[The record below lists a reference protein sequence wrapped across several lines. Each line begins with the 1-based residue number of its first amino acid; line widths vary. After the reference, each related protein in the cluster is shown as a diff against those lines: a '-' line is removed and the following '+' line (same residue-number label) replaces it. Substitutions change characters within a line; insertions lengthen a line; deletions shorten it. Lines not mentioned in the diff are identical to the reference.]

1 MSFQQISYLY
11 SSGGW
16 SWENSSSSRLND
28 AWIRMSRVLCFVTSQ
43 MSIKFSFSKYISTF
57 YCSSPPRSF
66 QSPWQWIFKRIWYS
80 GICVQTR
87 KVTLVLFTSPSAPST
102 WPLRVVLVPL
112 LLLLV
117 DLLRSLLANSCLQ
130 PSAPWD
136 RDLLNM
142 SLRML
147 YFVFTTADWVQRLN
161 G

>member
-1 MSFQQISYLY
+1 MTFSMSFQQISYLY

-16 SWENSSSSRLND
+16 SSSSGLND

-43 MSIKFSFSKYISTF
+43 MSIKFSFSKYMSTF

-66 QSPWQWIFKRIWYS
+66 QSPWQWIFKRIWYP

-87 KVTLVLFTSPSAPST
+87 KVTLVLFTSLSSAPST
-102 WPLRVVLVPL
+102 WPLLVPL

-117 DLLRSLLANSCLQ
+117 DLLRSLLTNSCLQ

-142 SLRML
+142 SMRML
-147 YFVFTTADWVQRLN
+147 YFVFTAAD
-161 G
+161 